1 MGSPIPPLF
10 MKTLLSYIGIVV
22 ITVAL
27 TWLWKDFTTPERE
40 HAKVVT
46 DTVFVDVPYKV
57 ETYQE
62 WYEPVEV
69 VFYPSDFEQIDH
81 VRVERDTVYFET
93 DDNIYLYNS
102 EFLTMYPLT
111 PRFLAL
117 DIIGDKLTF
126 TGQQVSGLTQTSRW
140 EYDPEFSYS
149 LRPNGDGWIALDRTR
164 RPRNR
169 FQFRQ
174 QINLGYMVYPTVEPF
189 VGHSSRFDVFG
200 GLSLR
205 STIQLS
211 ENHTNASV
219 GLSYDL

>member
-27 TWLWKDFTTPERE
+27 TWLWKDFTTLERE

-69 VFYPSDFEQIDH
+69 TFYPQEFEKIDH
-81 VRVERDTVYFET
+81 VRVERDTVYVET

-126 TGQQVSGLTQTSRW
+126 TGQQVSCLTQTSRW
-140 EYDPEFSYS
+140 EDDPEFSYS
-149 LRPNGDGWIALDRTR
+149 LRENGAGWIALERTR
-164 RPRNR
+164 RHRKSI
-169 FQFRQ
+169 QYRQ
-174 QINLGYMVYPTVEPF
+174 
-189 VGHSSRFDVFG
+189 R
-200 GLSLR
+200 
-205 STIQLS
+205 IQR
-211 ENHTNASV
+211 V
-219 GLSYDL
+219 